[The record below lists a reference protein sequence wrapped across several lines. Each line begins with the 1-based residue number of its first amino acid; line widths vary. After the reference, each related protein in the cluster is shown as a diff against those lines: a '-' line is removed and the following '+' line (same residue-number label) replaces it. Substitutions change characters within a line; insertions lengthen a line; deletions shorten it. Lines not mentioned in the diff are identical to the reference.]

1 MSVAPAP
8 SPEAA
13 PDTPMDRAGF
23 AALTGATPA
32 QLDDL
37 ESLLA
42 RLTEWNS
49 RMNLVGPSTLPDYW
63 SRHAW
68 DSAQLLSLA
77 PGASTWADLGAGA
90 GFPGLVLA
98 ILLKGRSGA
107 HVHLV
112 ESLAKRCRFL
122 TEAVEALN
130 LPATVHNV
138 RAESMKLAVDV
149 VTARAMAPLPR
160 LLGYAKPFLDRGAM
174 ALFLKS
180 AQIEEEIAEARKT
193 WRFQADILP
202 SRSDS
207 RGRIVRLER
216 LSRGARS

>member
-1 MSVAPAP
+1 
-8 SPEAA
+8 
-13 PDTPMDRAGF
+13 MDRAGF